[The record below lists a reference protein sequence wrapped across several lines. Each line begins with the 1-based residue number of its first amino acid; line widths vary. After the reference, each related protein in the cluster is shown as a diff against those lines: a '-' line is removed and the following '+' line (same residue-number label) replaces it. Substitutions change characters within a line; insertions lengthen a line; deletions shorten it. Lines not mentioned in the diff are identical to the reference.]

1 MRSTFRSDRMSDVM
15 KICVGVFFGGK
26 STEHEISCISA
37 NQALHAL
44 DSDKYDVLPIYISK
58 DNEFFIGD
66 ELFDLANYSSFIKDP
81 ASVLEKVMI
90 YKDGNEVKVRPI
102 RGMFKKERKIDVAFP
117 VVHGTNVE
125 DGSLAGF
132 LQMLD
137 LPYTSCDV
145 LGGAVGQD
153 KAVMKDIFKAE
164 GIPMVDYFVVYNA
177 DFEENYEEYFAKAKK
192 IGFPL
197 IAKPANLGSSIGI
210 EVIRSEEEFKEKV
223 SECLKYDFKVIL
235 EDMITDLKEVNIS
248 LIGNNDGAK
257 TSPIEE
263 VTNGF
268 LDFDKKY
275 QPGGAKGS
283 KGAKASAKAAP
294 AKGASKGMASTVRKV
309 PAELKEGQKE
319 EIEAIAL
326 KAFRALNSFG
336 CVRIDFMIDKAT
348 DKVYCNEINTIPGSL
363 AFYLWNHDGMSF
375 TEECDA
381 LIENALNRYARRA
394 RKTYSFVTNI
404 LDNYRKK

>member
-1 MRSTFRSDRMSDVM
+1 M

-37 NQALHAL
+37 NQAIHAL

-58 DNEFFIGD
+58 DNEFYIGD
-66 ELFDLANYSSFIKDP
+66 ELFDLANYSSFISNP
-81 ASVLEKVMI
+81 SSVLEKVMI
-90 YKDGNEVKVRPI
+90 YKDGNNVKVRPMK
-102 RGMFKKERKIDVAFP
+102 GMFKKERTIDVAFP
-117 VVHGTNVE
+117 IVHGTNVE

-137 LPYTSCDV
+137 IPYTSCDV

-153 KAVMKDIFKAE
+153 KTVMKDIFKAE

-177 DFEENYEEYFAKAKK
+177 DFEDAYEDYFKKAKK

-210 EVIRSEEEFKEKV
+210 EVIKTEEEFEEKI
-223 SECLKYDFKVIL
+223 SECLKYDFKVVV
-235 EDMITDLKEVNIS
+235 EKMIANLKEVNIS
-248 LIGNNDGAK
+248 IIGGDEKAK
-257 TSPIEE
+257 CSAIEE

-275 QPGGAKGS
+275 QPGSGS
-283 KGAKASAKAAP
+283 KGAKKGVKVPA

-319 EIEAIAL
+319 EIEKIAL
-326 KAFRALNSFG
+326 KVFRALNSFG
-336 CVRIDFMIDKAT
+336 CVRIDFMIDNDT

-363 AFYLWNHDGMSF
+363 AFYLWKEEGVDFSQ
-375 TEECDA
+375 ECDE
-381 LIENALNRYARRA
+381 LINNALNRYARRS
-394 RKTYSFVTNI
+394 RKTYSFDTNI
-404 LDNYRKK
+404 LDNYAKK

>member
-1 MRSTFRSDRMSDVM
+1 M

-37 NQALHAL
+37 NQAIHAL

-58 DNEFFIGD
+58 DNEFYIGD
-66 ELFDLANYSSFIKDP
+66 ELFDLANYSSFISNP
-81 ASVLEKVMI
+81 SSVLEKVMI
-90 YKDGNEVKVRPI
+90 YKDGNNVKVRPMK
-102 RGMFKKERKIDVAFP
+102 GMFKKERTIDVAFP
-117 VVHGTNVE
+117 IVHGTNVE

-137 LPYTSCDV
+137 IPYTSCDV

-153 KAVMKDIFKAE
+153 KTVMKDIFKAE

-177 DFEENYEEYFAKAKK
+177 DFEDAYEDYFKKAKK

-210 EVIRSEEEFKEKV
+210 EVIKTEEEFEEKI
-223 SECLKYDFKVIL
+223 SECLKYDFKVVV
-235 EDMITDLKEVNIS
+235 EKMIANLKEVNIS
-248 LIGNNDGAK
+248 IIGGDEKAK
-257 TSPIEE
+257 CSAIEE

-275 QPGGAKGS
+275 QPGSGS
-283 KGAKASAKAAP
+283 KGAKKGVKVPA

-319 EIEAIAL
+319 EIEKIAL

-336 CVRIDFMIDKAT
+336 CVRIDFMIDNDT

-363 AFYLWNHDGMSF
+363 AFYLWKEEGVDFSQ
-375 TEECDA
+375 ECDE
-381 LIENALNRYARRA
+381 LINNALNRYARRS
-394 RKTYSFVTNI
+394 RKTYSFDTNI
-404 LDNYRKK
+404 LDNYAKK

>member
-1 MRSTFRSDRMSDVM
+1 M

-37 NQALHAL
+37 NQAIHAL

-58 DNEFFIGD
+58 DNEFYIGD
-66 ELFDLANYSSFIKDP
+66 ELFDLANYSSFISNP
-81 ASVLEKVMI
+81 SSVLEKVMI
-90 YKDGNEVKVRPI
+90 YKDGNNVKVRPMK
-102 RGMFKKERKIDVAFP
+102 GMCKKEMTIDVAFP
-117 VVHGTNVE
+117 IVHGTNVE

-137 LPYTSCDV
+137 IPYTSCDV

-153 KAVMKDIFKAE
+153 KTVMKDIFKAE

-177 DFEENYEEYFAKAKK
+177 DFEDAYEDYFKKAKK

-210 EVIRSEEEFKEKV
+210 EVIKTEEEFEEKI
-223 SECLKYDFKVIL
+223 SECLKYDFKVVV
-235 EDMITDLKEVNIS
+235 EKMIANLKEVNIS
-248 LIGNNDGAK
+248 IIGGDEKAK
-257 TSPIEE
+257 CSAIEE

-275 QPGGAKGS
+275 QPGSGS
-283 KGAKASAKAAP
+283 KGAKKGVKVPA

-319 EIEAIAL
+319 EIEKIAL
-326 KAFRALNSFG
+326 KVFRALNSFG
-336 CVRIDFMIDKAT
+336 CVRIDFMIDNDT

-363 AFYLWNHDGMSF
+363 AFYLWKEEGVDFSQ
-375 TEECDA
+375 ECDE
-381 LIENALNRYARRA
+381 LINNALNRYARRS
-394 RKTYSFVTNI
+394 RKTYSFDTNI
-404 LDNYRKK
+404 LDNYAKK

>member
-1 MRSTFRSDRMSDVM
+1 M

-37 NQALHAL
+37 NQAIHAL

-58 DNEFFIGD
+58 DNEFYIGD
-66 ELFDLANYSSFIKDP
+66 ELFDLANYSSFISNP
-81 ASVLEKVMI
+81 SSVLEKVMI
-90 YKDGNEVKVRPI
+90 YKDGNNVKVRPMK
-102 RGMFKKERKIDVAFP
+102 GMFKKERTIDVAFP
-117 VVHGTNVE
+117 IVHGTNVE

-137 LPYTSCDV
+137 IPYTSCDV

-153 KAVMKDIFKAE
+153 KSVMKDIFKAE

-177 DFEENYEEYFAKAKK
+177 DFEDAYEDYFKKAKK

-210 EVIRSEEEFKEKV
+210 EVIKTEEEFQEKI
-223 SECLKYDFKVIL
+223 SECLKYDFKVVV
-235 EDMITDLKEVNIS
+235 EKMIANLKEVNIS
-248 LIGNNDGAK
+248 IIGGDEKAK
-257 TSPIEE
+257 CSAIEE

-275 QPGGAKGS
+275 QPGSGS
-283 KGAKASAKAAP
+283 KGAKKGVKVPA

-319 EIEAIAL
+319 EIEKIAL
-326 KAFRALNSFG
+326 KVFRALNSFG
-336 CVRIDFMIDKAT
+336 CVRIDFMIDNDT

-363 AFYLWNHDGMSF
+363 AFYLWKEEGVDFSQ
-375 TEECDA
+375 ECDE
-381 LIENALNRYARRA
+381 LINNALNRYARRS
-394 RKTYSFVTNI
+394 RKTYSFDTNI
-404 LDNYRKK
+404 LDNYAKK

>member
-1 MRSTFRSDRMSDVM
+1 M
-15 KICVGVFFGGK
+15 KICVGVFFGDK

-37 NQALHAL
+37 NQAIHAL

-58 DNEFFIGD
+58 DNEFYIGD
-66 ELFDLANYSSFIKDP
+66 ELFDLANYSSFISNP
-81 ASVLEKVMI
+81 SSVLEKVMI
-90 YKDGNEVKVRPI
+90 YKDGNNVKVRPMK
-102 RGMFKKERKIDVAFP
+102 GMFKKERTIDVAFP
-117 VVHGTNVE
+117 IVHGTNVE

-137 LPYTSCDV
+137 IPYTSCDV

-153 KAVMKDIFKAE
+153 KTVMKDIFKAE

-177 DFEENYEEYFAKAKK
+177 DFEDAYEDYFKKAKK

-210 EVIRSEEEFKEKV
+210 EVIKTEEEFQEKI
-223 SECLKYDFKVIL
+223 SECLKYDFKVVV
-235 EDMITDLKEVNIS
+235 EKMIANLKEVNIS
-248 LIGNNDGAK
+248 IIGGDEKAK
-257 TSPIEE
+257 CSAIEE

-275 QPGGAKGS
+275 QPGSGS
-283 KGAKASAKAAP
+283 KGAKKGVKVPA

-319 EIEAIAL
+319 EIEKIAL
-326 KAFRALNSFG
+326 KVFRALNSFG
-336 CVRIDFMIDKAT
+336 CVRIDFMIDNDT

-363 AFYLWNHDGMSF
+363 AFYLWKEEGVDFSQ
-375 TEECDA
+375 ECDE
-381 LIENALNRYARRA
+381 LINNALNRYARRS
-394 RKTYSFVTNI
+394 RKTYSFDTNI
-404 LDNYRKK
+404 LDNYAKK

>member
-1 MRSTFRSDRMSDVM
+1 M
-15 KICVGVFFGGK
+15 KTCVGVFFGGK

-37 NQALHAL
+37 NQAIHAL

-58 DNEFFIGD
+58 DNEFYIGD
-66 ELFDLANYSSFIKDP
+66 ELFDLANYSSFISNP
-81 ASVLEKVMI
+81 SSVLEKVMI
-90 YKDGNEVKVRPI
+90 YKDGNNVKVRPMK
-102 RGMFKKERKIDVAFP
+102 GMFKKERTIDVAFP
-117 VVHGTNVE
+117 IVHGTNVE

-137 LPYTSCDV
+137 IPYTSCDV

-153 KAVMKDIFKAE
+153 KTVMKDIFKAE
-164 GIPMVDYFVVYNA
+164 GIPMVDYFVIYNA
-177 DFEENYEEYFAKAKK
+177 DFEDAYEDYFKKAKK

-210 EVIRSEEEFKEKV
+210 EVIKTEEEFEEKI
-223 SECLKYDFKVIL
+223 SECLKYDFKVVV
-235 EDMITDLKEVNIS
+235 EKMIANLKEVNIS
-248 LIGNNDGAK
+248 IIGGDEKAK
-257 TSPIEE
+257 CSAIEE

-275 QPGGAKGS
+275 QPGSGS
-283 KGAKASAKAAP
+283 KGAKKGVKVPA

-319 EIEAIAL
+319 EIEKIAL
-326 KAFRALNSFG
+326 KVFRALNSFG
-336 CVRIDFMIDKAT
+336 CVRIDFMIDNDT

-363 AFYLWNHDGMSF
+363 AFYLWKEEGVDFSQ
-375 TEECDA
+375 ECDE
-381 LIENALNRYARRA
+381 LINNALNRYARRS
-394 RKTYSFVTNI
+394 RKTYSFDTNI
-404 LDNYRKK
+404 LDNYAKK

>member
-1 MRSTFRSDRMSDVM
+1 M

-37 NQALHAL
+37 NQAIHAL

-58 DNEFFIGD
+58 DNEFYIGD
-66 ELFDLANYSSFIKDP
+66 ELFDLANYSSFISNP
-81 ASVLEKVMI
+81 SSVLEKVMI
-90 YKDGNEVKVRPI
+90 YKDGNNVKVRPMK
-102 RGMFKKERKIDVAFP
+102 GVFKKERTIDVAFP
-117 VVHGTNVE
+117 IVHGTNVE

-137 LPYTSCDV
+137 IPYTSCDV

-153 KAVMKDIFKAE
+153 KTVMKDIFKAE

-177 DFEENYEEYFAKAKK
+177 DFEDAYEDYFKKAKK

-210 EVIRSEEEFKEKV
+210 EVIKTEEEFEEKI
-223 SECLKYDFKVIL
+223 SECLKYDFKVVV
-235 EDMITDLKEVNIS
+235 EKMIANLKEVNIS
-248 LIGNNDGAK
+248 IIGGDEKAK
-257 TSPIEE
+257 CSAIEE

-275 QPGGAKGS
+275 QPGSGS
-283 KGAKASAKAAP
+283 KGAKKGVKVPA

-319 EIEAIAL
+319 EIEKIAL
-326 KAFRALNSFG
+326 KVFRALNSFG
-336 CVRIDFMIDKAT
+336 CVRIDFMIDNDT

-363 AFYLWNHDGMSF
+363 AFYLWKEEGVDFSQ
-375 TEECDA
+375 ECDE
-381 LIENALNRYARRA
+381 LINNALNRYARRS
-394 RKTYSFVTNI
+394 RKTYSFDTNI
-404 LDNYRKK
+404 LDNYAKK

>member
-1 MRSTFRSDRMSDVM
+1 M

-37 NQALHAL
+37 NQAIHAL

-58 DNEFFIGD
+58 DNEFYIGD
-66 ELFDLANYSSFIKDP
+66 ELFDLANYSSFISNP
-81 ASVLEKVMI
+81 SSVLEKVMI
-90 YKDGNEVKVRPI
+90 YKDGNNVKVRPMK
-102 RGMFKKERKIDVAFP
+102 GMFKKERTIDVAFP
-117 VVHGTNVE
+117 IVHGTNVE

-132 LQMLD
+132 LQMMD
-137 LPYTSCDV
+137 IPYTSCDV

-153 KAVMKDIFKAE
+153 KTVMKDIFKAE

-177 DFEENYEEYFAKAKK
+177 DFEDAYEDYFKKAKK

-210 EVIRSEEEFKEKV
+210 EVIKTEEEFEEKI
-223 SECLKYDFKVIL
+223 SECLKYDFKVVV
-235 EDMITDLKEVNIS
+235 EKMIANLKEVNIS
-248 LIGNNDGAK
+248 IIGGDEKAK
-257 TSPIEE
+257 CSAIEE

-275 QPGGAKGS
+275 QPGSGS
-283 KGAKASAKAAP
+283 KGAKKGVKVPA

-319 EIEAIAL
+319 EIEKIAL

-336 CVRIDFMIDKAT
+336 CVRIDFMIDNDT

-363 AFYLWNHDGMSF
+363 AFYLWKEEGVDFSQ
-375 TEECDA
+375 ECDE
-381 LIENALNRYARRA
+381 LINNALNRYARRS
-394 RKTYSFVTNI
+394 RKTYSFDTNI
-404 LDNYRKK
+404 LDNYAKK

>member
-1 MRSTFRSDRMSDVM
+1 M

-37 NQALHAL
+37 NQAIHAL

-58 DNEFFIGD
+58 DNEFYIGD
-66 ELFDLANYSSFIKDP
+66 ELFDLANYSSFISNP
-81 ASVLEKVMI
+81 SSVLEKVMI
-90 YKDGNEVKVRPI
+90 YKDGNNVKVRPMK
-102 RGMFKKERKIDVAFP
+102 GMFKKERTIDVAFP
-117 VVHGTNVE
+117 IVHGTNVE

-137 LPYTSCDV
+137 IPYTSCDV

-153 KAVMKDIFKAE
+153 KSVMKDIFKAE

-177 DFEENYEEYFAKAKK
+177 DFEDAYEDYFKKAKK

-210 EVIRSEEEFKEKV
+210 EVIKTEEEFEEKI
-223 SECLKYDFKVIL
+223 SECLKYDFKVVV
-235 EDMITDLKEVNIS
+235 EKMIANLKEVNIS
-248 LIGNNDGAK
+248 IIGGDEKAK
-257 TSPIEE
+257 CSAIEE

-275 QPGGAKGS
+275 QPGSGS
-283 KGAKASAKAAP
+283 KGAKKGVKVPS

-319 EIEAIAL
+319 EIEKIAL
-326 KAFRALNSFG
+326 KVFRALNSFG
-336 CVRIDFMIDKAT
+336 CVRIDFMIDNDT

-363 AFYLWNHDGMSF
+363 AFYLWKEEGVDFSQ
-375 TEECDA
+375 ECDE
-381 LIENALNRYARRA
+381 LINNALNRYARRS
-394 RKTYSFVTNI
+394 RKTYSFDTNI
-404 LDNYRKK
+404 LDNYAKK

>member
-1 MRSTFRSDRMSDVM
+1 M

-37 NQALHAL
+37 NQAIHAL

-58 DNEFFIGD
+58 DNEFYIGD
-66 ELFDLANYSSFIKDP
+66 ELFDLANYSSFISNP
-81 ASVLEKVMI
+81 SSVLEKVMI
-90 YKDGNEVKVRPI
+90 YKDGNNVKVRPMK
-102 RGMFKKERKIDVAFP
+102 GMFKKERTIDVAFP
-117 VVHGTNVE
+117 IVHGTNVE

-137 LPYTSCDV
+137 IPYTSCDV

-153 KAVMKDIFKAE
+153 KTVMKDIFKAE

-177 DFEENYEEYFAKAKK
+177 DFEDAYEDYFKKAKK

-210 EVIRSEEEFKEKV
+210 EVIKTEEEFEEKI
-223 SECLKYDFKVIL
+223 SECLKYDFNVVVEK
-235 EDMITDLKEVNIS
+235 MIANLKEVNIS
-248 LIGNNDGAK
+248 IIGGDEKAK
-257 TSPIEE
+257 CSAIEE

-275 QPGGAKGS
+275 QPGSGS
-283 KGAKASAKAAP
+283 KGAKKGVKVPA

-319 EIEAIAL
+319 EIEKIAL
-326 KAFRALNSFG
+326 KVFRALNSFG
-336 CVRIDFMIDKAT
+336 CVRIDFMIDNDT

-363 AFYLWNHDGMSF
+363 AFYLWKEEGVDFSQ
-375 TEECDA
+375 ECDE
-381 LIENALNRYARRA
+381 LINNALNRYARRS
-394 RKTYSFVTNI
+394 RKTYSFDTNI
-404 LDNYRKK
+404 LDNYAKK

>member
-1 MRSTFRSDRMSDVM
+1 M

-37 NQALHAL
+37 NQAIHAL

-58 DNEFFIGD
+58 DNEFYIGD
-66 ELFDLANYSSFIKDP
+66 ELFDLANYSSFISNP
-81 ASVLEKVMI
+81 SSVLEKVMI
-90 YKDGNEVKVRPI
+90 YKDGNNVKVRPMK
-102 RGMFKKERKIDVAFP
+102 GMFKKERTIDVAFP
-117 VVHGTNVE
+117 IVHGTNVE

-137 LPYTSCDV
+137 IPYTSCDV

-153 KAVMKDIFKAE
+153 KTVMKDIFKAE

-177 DFEENYEEYFAKAKK
+177 DFEDAYEDYFKKAKK

-210 EVIRSEEEFKEKV
+210 EVIKTEEEFKEKI
-223 SECLKYDFKVIL
+223 SECLKYDFKVVV
-235 EDMITDLKEVNIS
+235 EKMIANLKEVNIS
-248 LIGNNDGAK
+248 IIGGDEKAK
-257 TSPIEE
+257 CSAIEE

-275 QPGGAKGS
+275 QPGSGS
-283 KGAKASAKAAP
+283 KGAKKGVKVPA

-319 EIEAIAL
+319 EIEKIAL
-326 KAFRALNSFG
+326 KVFRALNSFG
-336 CVRIDFMIDKAT
+336 CVRIDFMIDNDT

-363 AFYLWNHDGMSF
+363 AFYLWKEEGVDFSQ
-375 TEECDA
+375 ECDE
-381 LIENALNRYARRA
+381 LINNALNRYARRS
-394 RKTYSFVTNI
+394 RKTYSFDTNI
-404 LDNYRKK
+404 LDNYAKK

>member
-1 MRSTFRSDRMSDVM
+1 M

-37 NQALHAL
+37 NQAIHAL

-58 DNEFFIGD
+58 DNEFYIGD
-66 ELFDLANYSSFIKDP
+66 ELFDLANYSSFISNP
-81 ASVLEKVMI
+81 SSVLEKVMI
-90 YKDGNEVKVRPI
+90 YKDANNVMMRPMK
-102 RGMFKKERKIDVAFP
+102 GMFKKEGTIDVAFP
-117 VVHGTNVE
+117 IVHGTNVE

-132 LQMLD
+132 LQMMD
-137 LPYTSCDV
+137 IPYTSCDV

-153 KAVMKDIFKAE
+153 KTVMKDIFKAE

-177 DFEENYEEYFAKAKK
+177 DFEDAYEDYFKKAKK

-210 EVIRSEEEFKEKV
+210 EVIKTEEEFEEKI
-223 SECLKYDFKVIL
+223 SECLKYDFKVVV
-235 EDMITDLKEVNIS
+235 EKMIANLKEVNIS
-248 LIGNNDGAK
+248 IIGGDEKAK
-257 TSPIEE
+257 CSAIEE

-275 QPGGAKGS
+275 QPGSGS
-283 KGAKASAKAAP
+283 KGAKKGVKVPA

-319 EIEAIAL
+319 EIEKIAL
-326 KAFRALNSFG
+326 KVFRALNSFG
-336 CVRIDFMIDKAT
+336 CVRIDFMIDNDT

-363 AFYLWNHDGMSF
+363 AFYLWKEEGVDFSQ
-375 TEECDA
+375 ECDE
-381 LIENALNRYARRA
+381 LINNALNRYARRS
-394 RKTYSFVTNI
+394 RKTYSFDTNI
-404 LDNYRKK
+404 LDNYAKK

>member
-1 MRSTFRSDRMSDVM
+1 M

-37 NQALHAL
+37 NQAIHAL

-58 DNEFFIGD
+58 DNEFYIGD
-66 ELFDLANYSSFIKDP
+66 ELFDLANYSSFISNP
-81 ASVLEKVMI
+81 SSVLEKVMI
-90 YKDGNEVKVRPI
+90 YKDGNNVKVRPMK
-102 RGMFKKERKIDVAFP
+102 GMFKKERTIDVAFP
-117 VVHGTNVE
+117 IVHGTNVE

-132 LQMLD
+132 LQMMD
-137 LPYTSCDV
+137 IPYTSCDV

-153 KAVMKDIFKAE
+153 KTVMKDIFKAE

-177 DFEENYEEYFAKAKK
+177 DFEDAYEDYFKKAKK

-210 EVIRSEEEFKEKV
+210 EVIKTEEEFKEKI
-223 SECLKYDFKVIL
+223 SECLKYDFKVVV
-235 EDMITDLKEVNIS
+235 EKMIANLKEVNIS
-248 LIGNNDGAK
+248 IIGGDEKAK
-257 TSPIEE
+257 CSAIEE

-275 QPGGAKGS
+275 QPGSGS
-283 KGAKASAKAAP
+283 KGAKKGVKVPA

-319 EIEAIAL
+319 EIEKIAL
-326 KAFRALNSFG
+326 KVFRALNSFG
-336 CVRIDFMIDKAT
+336 CVRIDFMIDNDT

-363 AFYLWNHDGMSF
+363 AFYLWKEEGVDFSQ
-375 TEECDA
+375 ECDE
-381 LIENALNRYARRA
+381 LINNALNRYARRS
-394 RKTYSFVTNI
+394 RKTYSFDTNI
-404 LDNYRKK
+404 LDNYAKK

>member
-1 MRSTFRSDRMSDVM
+1 M

-37 NQALHAL
+37 NQAIHAL

-58 DNEFFIGD
+58 DNEFYIGD
-66 ELFDLANYSSFIKDP
+66 ELFDLANYSSFISNP
-81 ASVLEKVMI
+81 SSVLEKVMI
-90 YKDGNEVKVRPI
+90 YKDGNNVKVRPMK
-102 RGMFKKERKIDVAFP
+102 GMFKKERTIDVAFP
-117 VVHGTNVE
+117 IVHGTNVE

-137 LPYTSCDV
+137 IPYTSCDV

-153 KAVMKDIFKAE
+153 KTVMKDIFKAE

-177 DFEENYEEYFAKAKK
+177 DFEDAYEDYFKKAKK

-210 EVIRSEEEFKEKV
+210 EVIKTEEEFEEKI
-223 SECLKYDFKVIL
+223 SECLKYDFKVVV
-235 EDMITDLKEVNIS
+235 EKMIANLKEVNIS
-248 LIGNNDGAK
+248 IIGGDEKAK
-257 TSPIEE
+257 CSAIEE

-275 QPGGAKGS
+275 QPGSGS
-283 KGAKASAKAAP
+283 KGAKKGVKVPA

-319 EIEAIAL
+319 EIEKIAL
-326 KAFRALNSFG
+326 KVFRVLNSFG
-336 CVRIDFMIDKAT
+336 CVRIDFMIDNDT

-363 AFYLWNHDGMSF
+363 AFYLWKEEGVDFSQ
-375 TEECDA
+375 ECDE
-381 LIENALNRYARRA
+381 LINNALNRYARRS
-394 RKTYSFVTNI
+394 RKTYSFDTNI
-404 LDNYRKK
+404 LDNYAKK

>member
-1 MRSTFRSDRMSDVM
+1 M

-37 NQALHAL
+37 NQAIHAL

-58 DNEFFIGD
+58 DNEFYIGD
-66 ELFDLANYSSFIKDP
+66 ELFDLANYSSFISNP
-81 ASVLEKVMI
+81 SSVLEKVMI
-90 YKDGNEVKVRPI
+90 YKDGNNVKVRPMK
-102 RGMFKKERKIDVAFP
+102 GMFKKERTIDVAFP
-117 VVHGTNVE
+117 IVHGTNVE

-132 LQMLD
+132 LQMMD
-137 LPYTSCDV
+137 IPYTSCDV

-153 KAVMKDIFKAE
+153 KTVMKDIFKAE

-177 DFEENYEEYFAKAKK
+177 DFEDAYEDYFKKAKK

-210 EVIRSEEEFKEKV
+210 EVIKTEEEFQEKI
-223 SECLKYDFKVIL
+223 SECLKYDFKVVV
-235 EDMITDLKEVNIS
+235 EKMIANLKEVNIS
-248 LIGNNDGAK
+248 IIGGDEKAK
-257 TSPIEE
+257 CSAIEE

-275 QPGGAKGS
+275 QPGSGS
-283 KGAKASAKAAP
+283 KGAKKGVKVPA

-319 EIEAIAL
+319 EIEKIAL
-326 KAFRALNSFG
+326 KVFRVLNSFG
-336 CVRIDFMIDKAT
+336 CVRIDFMIDNDT

-363 AFYLWNHDGMSF
+363 AFYLWKEEGVDFSQ
-375 TEECDA
+375 ECDE
-381 LIENALNRYARRA
+381 LINNALNRYARRS
-394 RKTYSFVTNI
+394 RKTYSFDTNI
-404 LDNYRKK
+404 LDNYAKK